1 MDCRLISFAVI
12 PNGLLTQCQDCR
24 LISFAVI
31 PNGLLTQCQDCRLI
45 SFAVILSGLLTQN
58 LSRLL
63 GSLSN
68 KREAF
73 VWLFC
78 SSSVYESE
86 LSSQPRNKKAS
97 PIAREGFVAF
107 LGNSLEDF
115 ASDINSLMEIR
126 IKIY

>member
-1 MDCRLISFAVI
+1 LDCRLISFAVI
-12 PNGLLTQCQDCR
+12 P
-24 LISFAVI
+24 
-31 PNGLLTQCQDCRLI
+31 
-45 SFAVILSGLLTQN
+45 SGLLTQN

-86 LSSQPRNKKAS
+86 LASQPRNKKAF
-97 PIAREGFVAF
+97 PIAREGFVAT
-107 LGNSLEDF
+107 LGASLDEF
-115 ASDINSLMEIR
+115 AGDVRAILDAKLKNL
-126 IKIY
+126 